1 VQTVLDRGEPVAV
14 VIRRSRPQGEGVRPV
29 GRSADDNDPIDRVT
43 YSGMGNFSTDHKS
56 AVRIETISVLVTEI
70 SAEMVKEKEARES
83 FQLRDLRRTAE
94 TMLASLKV
102 SSDVRA
108 QLQSHGLGGIQ
119 QGTMTATATRLRR
132 SKR

>member
-1 VQTVLDRGEPVAV
+1 
-14 VIRRSRPQGEGVRPV
+14 
-29 GRSADDNDPIDRVT
+29 
-43 YSGMGNFSTDHKS
+43 MGNFSTDHKS

-70 SAEMVKEKEARES
+70 SAEMVKEKKARES

>member
-1 VQTVLDRGEPVAV
+1 
-14 VIRRSRPQGEGVRPV
+14 
-29 GRSADDNDPIDRVT
+29 
-43 YSGMGNFSTDHKS
+43 MGNFSTDHKS